1 MSIEVADILSP
12 ARTLSAVNVT
22 SKKKLLELLAS
33 VVAEEVEGSS
43 ADDIF
48 DRLLGRERLGSTGIG
63 SGIAIPHCRLRQCEQ
78 AVGVLLHLQDSIDFD
93 AIDHKPVDLVFA
105 LLVPE
110 EATGDHLQILATL
123 ARNFSDSDYC
133 SRLREALGDEQL
145 YVQAIKSVQ

>member
-1 MSIEVADILSP
+1 MTIEIADILTP
-12 ARTLSAVNVT
+12 ARAMHRVSVS

-33 VVAEEVEGSS
+33 MVSEDLEGSS
-43 ADDIF
+43 ADEVF

-63 SGIAIPHCRLRQCEQ
+63 SGIAIPHCRLRQCQE
-78 AVGVLLHLQDSIDFD
+78 AVGVLLHLEEAIDFD

-123 ARNFSDSDYC
+123 ARNFSESGYC
-133 SRLREALGDEQL
+133 EQLRSATSDEQL
-145 YVQAIKSVQ
+145 YLRAIGPA

>member
-1 MSIEVADILSP
+1 MSIEVADILKP
-12 ARTLSAVNVT
+12 ARTRHGVNIT

-33 VVAEEVEGSS
+33 VVSEEVPGSS
-43 ADDIF
+43 ADEVF

-78 AVGVLLHLQDSIDFD
+78 AVGVLLQLQEAIDFD
-93 AIDHKPVDLVFA
+93 SIDHKPVDLVFA

-133 SRLREALGDEQL
+133 EQLRQATGDEQL
-145 YVQAIKSVQ
+145 FQRAIRQV